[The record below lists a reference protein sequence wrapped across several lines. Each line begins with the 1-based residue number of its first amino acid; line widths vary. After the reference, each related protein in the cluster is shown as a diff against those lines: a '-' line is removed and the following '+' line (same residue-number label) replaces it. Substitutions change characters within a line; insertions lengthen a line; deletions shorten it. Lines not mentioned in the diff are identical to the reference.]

1 MPVVAVCGDGQGVS
15 TGLPALR
22 EGGRDTQGA
31 RGEGSR
37 SYLPRAVPL
46 PTTAIP
52 GADGWLLAR
61 DSPQDPLG
69 GPWRAPCPGF
79 SCLTTLATV
88 SALMWLGPKGFLRGP
103 NGQQGERA
111 PLHLSGSP
119 GGDTGCSHFLSHN
132 SQVQGVEDP
141 APPSPGPPSSCL
153 DYFPHQKLYSPVS
166 FSKPGP
172 WSVTVEGTGIKLHSF
187 SRWHSCRVGCLTA
200 PPVFFSSSQGLSR
213 DKVQNCRRAE
223 HRNS

>member
-22 EGGRDTQGA
+22 EGGQDTQGA

-37 SYLPRAVPL
+37 SCLPRAVPL

-69 GPWRAPCPGF
+69 GALE
-79 SCLTTLATV
+79 SSV
-88 SALMWLGPKGFLRGP
+88 SRLLLPHHAGHCVRFVVAWPKGFPSWSQRATGRESPSPSIWKPRWGHRLQSFPFPQFPGT
-103 NGQQGERA
+103 GSGE
-111 PLHLSGSP
+111 
-119 GGDTGCSHFLSHN
+119 
-132 SQVQGVEDP
+132 
-141 APPSPGPPSSCL
+141 PPSPFSCL

-172 WSVTVEGTGIKLHSF
+172 CSVTVEGTGIKLHSF
-187 SRWHSCRVGCLTA
+187 SRWHSCGVGCLTA
-200 PPVFFSSSQGLSR
+200 PPVSFSSSQGLSR
-213 DKVQNCRRAE
+213 DKVQNCRRVE
-223 HRNS
+223 HRNR